1 MKIKIPLLTNSKS
14 SFTPFITE
22 NLYQTLRK
30 FLPPTEKDNRSIHF
44 ADFPAVNEKYFD
56 PEIERQVRRMQ
67 AVIELT
73 RTLREKY
80 QPSLK
85 VRALFQIYAT
95 LTQPENRCH

>member
-1 MKIKIPLLTNSKS
+1 MKVPVLTDPKS

-22 NLYQTLRK
+22 NLYQTLRR
-30 FLPPTEKDNRSIHF
+30 FLPPTNKDNRSIHF
-44 ADFPAVNEKYFD
+44 VDFPDVNEKYFD

-67 AVIELT
+67 AIIELT

-85 VRALFQIYAT
+85 VRFVYILSS
-95 LTQPENRCH
+95 LTQLGNRYH

>member
-1 MKIKIPLLTNSKS
+1 MYPPGKPWIPSLTDHKS

-44 ADFPAVNEKYFD
+44 VDFPTVNENYFD

-80 QPSLK
+80 QSSLK
-85 VRALFQIYAT
+85 VQSLF
-95 LTQPENRCH
+95 LLRPL

>member
-1 MKIKIPLLTNSKS
+1 MKVKIPLLTDSKS

-44 ADFPAVNEKYFD
+44 VDFPAVNEKYFD

-73 RTLREKY
+73 RTLREKH

-85 VRALFQIYAT
+85 VRTLFLSCAT
-95 LTQPENRCH
+95 LTQLRNRYR

>member
-1 MKIKIPLLTNSKS
+1 VKIGAPLLTDSKS

-22 NLYQTLRK
+22 NLYQTLRT
-30 FLPPTEKDNRSIHF
+30 FLPPSEKDNRSIHF
-44 ADFPAVNEKYFD
+44 VDFPAVNEKYFD

-85 VRALFQIYAT
+85 VQNLFYSVCSDSAG
-95 LTQPENRCH
+95 E

>member
-1 MKIKIPLLTNSKS
+1 MKIWVPLLTDSKS

-30 FLPPTEKDNRSIHF
+30 FLPPNEKDNRSIHF
-44 ADFPAVNEKYFD
+44 VDFPAVNEKYFD

-73 RTLREKY
+73 RTLREKH

-85 VRALFQIYAT
+85 VGLYFYFIQ
-95 LTQPENRCH
+95 L